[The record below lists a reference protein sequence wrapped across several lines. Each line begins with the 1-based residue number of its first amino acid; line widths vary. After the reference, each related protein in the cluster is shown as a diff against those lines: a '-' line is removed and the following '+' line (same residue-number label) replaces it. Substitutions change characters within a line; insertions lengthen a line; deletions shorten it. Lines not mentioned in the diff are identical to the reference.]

1 MAKALLIN
9 GSPNEFGCT
18 YTALSELKKKLEEH
32 GIETEIFY
40 LGREALPGC
49 MDCGACR
56 KLGKCV
62 YDDAV
67 NKVAERLD
75 EFDALVVGAP
85 VHYSGPSAHVCAFMD
100 RLFFTSAR
108 RMYGKLGA
116 AVVSCRRGG
125 ATASFDRLN
134 KYFTISNMI
143 VVGSQYWSMVH
154 GNTPE
159 EVLQDGEGLQIM
171 RSLGENIAWLL
182 RCIEAGKKAGVASP
196 VYEKRISTNFIR

>member
-18 YTALSELKKKLEEH
+18 YTALCQVQKKLDEH
-32 GIETEIFY
+32 GIETEILY
-40 LGREALPGC
+40 LGRQALPGC
-49 MDCGACR
+49 MDCGACS

-62 YDDAV
+62 YDDVV
-67 NKVAERLD
+67 NRIAERLE
-75 EFDALVVGAP
+75 EFDAIVVGAP

-100 RLFFTSAR
+100 RRFFTSSR
-108 RMYGKLGA
+108 RMRGKLGA

-134 KYFTISNMI
+134 KYFTISNMV

-159 EVLQDGEGLQIM
+159 EVLQDEEGLQIM
-171 RSLGENIAWLL
+171 RTLGENIAWLL
-182 RCIEAGKKAGVASP
+182 KCIEAGKKAGVPEP